1 MDLNAQKRVL
11 IVDDH
16 SDAADSLAVVL
27 RDMGHEV
34 VVARDAEAAL
44 VAFRASLPHV
54 VFLDVAIHDRGGYEL
69 ARQMRQI
76 LGSTV
81 KIYALTGHGL
91 KGDHEESRR
100 AGLDHHL
107 VKPVDP
113 DALRMVLT

>member
-1 MDLNAQKRVL
+1 MDPNGAKRVL
-11 IVDDH
+11 IVDEHADV
-16 SDAADSLAVVL
+16 ADSLAVIL
-27 RDMGHEV
+27 RNMGHEV
-34 VVARDAEAAL
+34 L
-44 VAFRASLPHV
+44 VAGDVDSALQTFRASLPHIV
-54 VFLDVAIHDRGGYEL
+54 LLDVGIQRDAGYEL

-100 AGLDHHL
+100 AGLDRHL